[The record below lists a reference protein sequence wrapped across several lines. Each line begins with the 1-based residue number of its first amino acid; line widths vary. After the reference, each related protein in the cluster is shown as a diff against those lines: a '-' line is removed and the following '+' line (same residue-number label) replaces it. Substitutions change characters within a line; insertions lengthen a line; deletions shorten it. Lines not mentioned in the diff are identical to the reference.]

1 MRYRSRM
8 DIVADMLHVAQD
20 GAIKTR
26 IMYKAFLSYPQLKE
40 YLGLMTDGGLLDH
53 SEEEGKYYTT
63 EKGRRFLRMYRDI
76 GRAITPKGSSTA
88 RTMILEAS

>member
-26 IMYKAFLSYPQLKE
+26 IMYRSFLSFPQLKE
-40 YLGLMTDGGLLDH
+40 YLELMTDSGLLDY
-53 SEEEGKYYTT
+53 SEEERKYRTT
-63 EKGRRFLRMYRDI
+63 NKGRHFLKIYHQV
-76 GRAITPKGSSTA
+76 GSAIAPKGRTA
-88 RTMILEAS
+88 PVLEAS

>member
-20 GAIKTR
+20 GTIKTR

-40 YLGLMTDGGLLDH
+40 YLALMTDGGLLDY
-53 SEEEGKYYTT
+53 SKDEGKYYTT
-63 EKGRRFLRMYRDI
+63 ENGRRFLKMYRDI
-76 GRAITPKGSSTA
+76 GRAITPKGTNTA
-88 RTMILEAS
+88 RTMVLEAS